1 MDAPKPISV
10 LLIENNPDDV
20 ALIRG
25 ALSPS
30 PFFSASIT
38 HASTL
43 RTGLEC
49 LKKDHID
56 VVLMDLGLPDG
67 RGLDT
72 FEKAFASAS
81 HVPIIILTS
90 LDDEELAMQSV
101 RKGAQD
107 YFVKGQVNDSL
118 LRRAV
123 LYAIE
128 RKKMLIEY
136 ERTEERLR
144 ASEARLR
151 NITAVIGEGIYV
163 LNREGRLQFM
173 NQEAEKLLGWTAA
186 ELRDRNFHDVVHYQ
200 KADHTPMAEDECPVL
215 KTINTGRTYRTE
227 EDVFT
232 RKDGTLFSASVVATP
247 LIEDE
252 GIVGSVAAFQDITDR
267 KQAADELR
275 RLNELLARQAT
286 TDPLTGIANRLKFNE
301 ALRSEIRRS
310 MRYNVPLS
318 LIMFDIDHFKT
329 INDTYGHHS
338 GDTVLRD
345 LTKLVSKNVRI
356 NDEFARWGGEE
367 FMIMV
372 TNTSLPHAGKF
383 AEKLRALINDLQW
396 PWSTKVTC
404 SFGVSQLTE
413 DDTEDKLVQRVDA
426 ALYRAKANGRNRVEI
441 A

>member
-90 LDDEELAMQSV
+90 FDDEELAMQSV

-151 NITAVIGEGIYV
+151 NITAVIGEGIYAEVESHPNALV
-163 LNREGRLQFM
+163 L
-173 NQEAEKLLGWTAA
+173 T
-186 ELRDRNFHDVVHYQ
+186 
-200 KADHTPMAEDECPVL
+200 
-215 KTINTGRTYRTE
+215 
-227 EDVFT
+227 
-232 RKDGTLFSASVVATP
+232 S
-247 LIEDE
+247 
-252 GIVGSVAAFQDITDR
+252 
-267 KQAADELR
+267 
-275 RLNELLARQAT
+275 T
-286 TDPLTGIANRLKFNE
+286 TDTGENHGPY
-301 ALRSEIRRS
+301 EIGSCWIIRFR
-310 MRYNVPLS
+310 
-318 LIMFDIDHFKT
+318 
-329 INDTYGHHS
+329 
-338 GDTVLRD
+338 
-345 LTKLVSKNVRI
+345 KLY
-356 NDEFARWGGEE
+356 AR
-367 FMIMV
+367 
-372 TNTSLPHAGKF
+372 
-383 AEKLRALINDLQW
+383 
-396 PWSTKVTC
+396 
-404 SFGVSQLTE
+404 
-413 DDTEDKLVQRVDA
+413 
-426 ALYRAKANGRNRVEI
+426 
-441 A
+441 

>member
-90 LDDEELAMQSV
+90 FDDEELAMQSV

-163 LNREGRLQFM
+163 LDREGRLQFM

>member
-20 ALIRG
+20 ALIRRSL
-25 ALSPS
+25 APS
-30 PFFSASIT
+30 QSFSASIT
-38 HASTL
+38 HADTL

-49 LKKDHID
+49 LKNDHID

-67 RGLDT
+67 QGLDT
-72 FEKAFASAS
+72 FEQAFAAAA
-81 HVPIIILTS
+81 HVPIIILS
-90 LDDEELAMQSV
+90 GFDDEELAMQSV

-118 LRRAV
+118 LRRAI

-128 RKKMLIEY
+128 RKKMLIAHK
-136 ERTEERLR
+136 RTEERLR

-163 LNREGRLQFM
+163 LDQEGRLQFL
-173 NQEAEKLLGWTAA
+173 NAEAERLLGWTGA
-186 ELRDRNFHDVVHYQ
+186 ELKGRNFHDVVHYQ
-200 KADHTPMAEDECPVL
+200 KADHTPLAEDECPVL
-215 KTINTGRTYRTE
+215 KTINAGRTYRTE

-286 TDPLTGIANRLKFNE
+286 TDTLTGIANRLKFNE
-301 ALRSEIRRS
+301 ALRAEIRRS
-310 MRYNVPLS
+310 KRYNVPLS

-329 INDTYGHHS
+329 INDTFGHHS

-345 LTKLVSKNVRI
+345 LTKLVSRNVRI

-372 TNTSLPHAGKF
+372 TNTSLPHAGQF
-383 AEKLRALINDLQW
+383 AEKLRALIEDLQW
-396 PWSTKVTC
+396 PWSGKITC
-404 SFGVSQLTE
+404 SFGVTQLAE
-413 DDTEDKLVQRVDA
+413 DDTEDRLVQRVDD
-426 ALYRAKANGRNRVEI
+426 ALYRAKANGRNRVERD
-441 A
+441 

>member
-1 MDAPKPISV
+1 MKESWD
-10 LLIENNPDDV
+10 
-20 ALIRG
+20 RW
-25 ALSPS
+25 
-30 PFFSASIT
+30 
-38 HASTL
+38 
-43 RTGLEC
+43 
-49 LKKDHID
+49 
-56 VVLMDLGLPDG
+56 
-67 RGLDT
+67 
-72 FEKAFASAS
+72 
-81 HVPIIILTS
+81 
-90 LDDEELAMQSV
+90 
-101 RKGAQD
+101 
-107 YFVKGQVNDSL
+107 
-118 LRRAV
+118 RR
-123 LYAIE
+123 
-128 RKKMLIEY
+128 
-136 ERTEERLR
+136 
-144 ASEARLR
+144 S
-151 NITAVIGEGIYV
+151 
-163 LNREGRLQFM
+163 
-173 NQEAEKLLGWTAA
+173 
-186 ELRDRNFHDVVHYQ
+186 
-200 KADHTPMAEDECPVL
+200 
-215 KTINTGRTYRTE
+215 
-227 EDVFT
+227 
-232 RKDGTLFSASVVATP
+232 
-247 LIEDE
+247 
-252 GIVGSVAAFQDITDR
+252 
-267 KQAADELR
+267 DELR